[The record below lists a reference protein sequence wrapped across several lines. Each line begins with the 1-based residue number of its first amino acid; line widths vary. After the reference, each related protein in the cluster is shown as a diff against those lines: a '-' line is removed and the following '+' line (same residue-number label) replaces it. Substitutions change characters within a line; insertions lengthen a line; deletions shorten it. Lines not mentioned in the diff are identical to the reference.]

1 MGSRGVIVRVLV
13 LVVALLVSAAGSG
26 LAVTDESARQA
37 SPKVIEDTQV
47 NPDTVLLTAEVTAD
61 GTATWEIEY
70 LVLLDDRNASDAFD
84 DLASEIEANS
94 STYTSRFEER
104 MGHTVAGAEDRT
116 GREMALRNVSVATE
130 RQDLGQEYGV
140 VRYRF
145 TWVGFAAANE
155 TAIEVGD
162 ALGGFYL
169 DGQTQLTI
177 SWPAEYRVASVSP
190 TPTEQRDRAAVWEG
204 RLDFGNEGPRLMLT
218 SQPPRDA
225 SSGALPLVLAAL
237 AGIGLLAGIGWVAR
251 RRGLFGSAESAV
263 GDRPGGDGAAGATAA
278 AGDGDE
284 GPPEELLSNE
294 ERVLRLL
301 EAEGGRIKQ
310 KEVAERLDW
319 TAAKTSQVVKGLRE
333 DDELDV
339 FRLGRENVLT
349 LPDEDDI

>member
-1 MGSRGVIVRVLV
+1 MGSRGVIALVLV
-13 LVVALLVSAAGSG
+13 LVVAPLSSAAGSG
-26 LAVTDESARQA
+26 LAADGAARQTSQETIA
-37 SPKVIEDTQV
+37 DRQV
-47 NPDTVLLTAEVTAD
+47 NPDTVLLTADVTAD

-84 DLASEIEANS
+84 DLAREIEANS
-94 STYTSRFEER
+94 STYASRFEER
-104 MGHTVAGAEDRT
+104 MGRTVADAENRT

-177 SWPAEYRVASVSP
+177 SWPAEYRLASVSP
-190 TPTEQRDRAAVWEG
+190 EPTERRDRAVVWNG
-204 RLDFGNEGPRLMLT
+204 RLEFGERGPQLVLT
-218 SQPPRDA
+218 EQPPRDA

-237 AGIGLLAGIGWVAR
+237 FGVGLLAGVGWIAR
-251 RRGLFGSAESAV
+251 RRGLLGTGGPGT
-263 GDRPGGDGAAGATAA
+263 GDAPGDDDAAGTTA
-278 AGDGDE
+278 AGDGDD
-284 GPPEELLSNE
+284 PPAELLSNE

-301 EAEGGRIKQ
+301 ETEGGRIKQ

-349 LPDEDDI
+349 LPDEDDT